1 MKLTIGKDKL
11 DMAQKAADAAAEKI
25 RKAIAEK
32 GEARIIV
39 ATGASQ
45 FEFLQALVKEE
56 GIDWTKVTG
65 FHLDEYVGIPVD
77 HKASFRGYMRERF
90 VSQTPQPLKVF
101 NEVNGEAEDTDA
113 EIARLEALIR
123 VAPIDV
129 ACIGFGENGHIAFND
144 PPADFADTR
153 CYKVVNLSDTC
164 IQQQLHEGWFEN
176 EDAAYKQAISMTCQ
190 KIMDCETIISVVP
203 YAVKAQ
209 AIHDTLTMEETNLV
223 PATLMKRHADVTV
236 YCDKDS
242 AALTDAETLAKFA

>member
-1 MKLTIGKDKL
+1 MKVYIGNDKQ
-11 DMAQKAADAAAEKI
+11 DMAAHAAKMAGDKVREAI
-25 RKAIAEK
+25 RLR

-45 FEFLQALVKEE
+45 FEFLEAFVKEPD
-56 GIDWTKVTG
+56 IDWTKVTG
-65 FHLDEYVGIPVD
+65 FHLDEYVGISDTHP
-77 HKASFRGYMRERF
+77 ASFQKYLRERF
-90 VSQTPQPLKVF
+90 
-101 NEVNGEAEDTDA
+101 
-113 EIARLEALIR
+113 
-123 VAPIDV
+123 IDV
-129 ACIGFGENGHIAFND
+129 VHPGKFHLLSGEGDPEATIAKVTEKLMERRIDLGLIGIGENGHIAFND
-144 PPADFADTR
+144 PPADFNDTR

-209 AIHDTLTMEETNLV
+209 AIHDTLTMEETVLC

-242 AALTDAETLAKFA
+242 AALTEAATLARFA